1 MSNIKLKAGI
11 TFGDINGIGL
21 EVIMKALLD
30 NRINE
35 LCTPVV
41 YGSVK
46 IASFHRKA
54 LGIQDFS
61 FQIIQ
66 DAASANPKRANLV
79 NCWEEEVK
87 VDLGENTGNGGK
99 YALKSLQAAVKDLK
113 EGKIDLL
120 VTAPFN
126 KTNIQSDEFHFP
138 GHTEYLQQAFGS
150 GDVLMFMITD
160 ELKIG
165 VVTGHIPLKD
175 VSASLS
181 KEKIHSKLRLM
192 NESLKKDFWI
202 EKPRI
207 AVLGLNPHAGDQGL
221 LGREEK
227 EIIIPAV
234 NQAYSENILAFGP
247 YPADAFF
254 GKEIYKTFDGVLAMY
269 HDQGLIPFKSIAA
282 GEGVNFTAGL
292 PAVRTS
298 PDHGTAFDIAGKGL
312 ADESSFRKALFSAI
326 DIVNRRR
333 EHAELSV
340 NPLPVSRKDDE

>member
-1 MSNIKLKAGI
+1 MSNTKLKAGI

-21 EVIMKALLD
+21 EVIMKTLLD

-79 NCWEEEVK
+79 NCWDEEVK
-87 VDLGENTGNGGK
+87 INLGEITENGGK
-99 YALKSLQAAVKDLK
+99 YALKSLQAAVKDLRD
-113 EGKIDLL
+113 GKIDLL

-126 KTNIQSDEFHFP
+126 KTNVQSDEFHFP
-138 GHTEYLQQAFGS
+138 GHTEYLQQAFGTS
-150 GDVLMFMITD
+150 DVLMFMITD
-160 ELKIG
+160 NLRVG
-165 VVTGHIPLKD
+165 VVTGHIPLTD
-175 VSASLS
+175 VASTLT
-181 KEKIHSKLRLM
+181 KEKIDSKIRLM
-192 NESLKKDFWI
+192 NASLKNDFWI

-207 AVLGLNPHAGDQGL
+207 AVLGLNPHAGDNGL

-227 EIIIPAV
+227 EIIIPAI
-234 NQAYSENILAFGP
+234 NQVYSEQILAFGP

-254 GKEIYKTFDGVLAMY
+254 GKEMYRSFDAVLAMY

-282 GEGVNFTAGL
+282 GQGVNFTAGL

-298 PDHGTAFDIAGKGL
+298 PDHGTAFDIAGKGV
-312 ADESSFRKALFSAI
+312 ADESSFRRALFAAL
-326 DIVNRRR
+326 DIVKRRR
-333 EHAELSV
+333 EQAELNE
-340 NPLPVSRKDDE
+340 NPLPVSTKDDE

>member
-1 MSNIKLKAGI
+1 MSNTKLKAGI

-21 EVIMKALLD
+21 EVIMKTLLD

-79 NCWEEEVK
+79 NCWDEEVK
-87 VDLGENTGNGGK
+87 INLGELTENGGK
-99 YALKSLQAAVKDLK
+99 YALKSLQKAVQDLR

-126 KTNIQSDEFHFP
+126 KTNVQTGDFHFP
-138 GHTEYLQQAFGS
+138 GHTEYLQEAFGTPE
-150 GDVLMFMITD
+150 VLMFMITD
-160 ELKIG
+160 HLKVG
-165 VVTGHIPLKD
+165 VVTGHIPLTE
-175 VSASLS
+175 VPASLT
-181 KEKIHSKLRLM
+181 KEKIYAKIRLM
-192 NESLKKDFWI
+192 NESLKKDFWV

-207 AVLGLNPHAGDQGL
+207 AVLGLNPHAGDNGL
-221 LGREEK
+221 LGQEEK
-227 EIIIPAV
+227 QIIIPAI
-234 NQAYSENILAFGP
+234 NQAYSEHMLAYGP
-247 YPADAFF
+247 YSADAFF
-254 GKEIYKTFDGVLAMY
+254 GKETYRSFDAVLAMY

-282 GEGVNFTAGL
+282 GQGVNFTAGL

-298 PDHGTAFDIAGKGL
+298 PDHGTAFDIAGKGI
-312 ADESSFRKALFSAI
+312 ASEASFRNALFTAL
-326 DIVNRRR
+326 DIVKRRR
-333 EHAELSV
+333 EHAELNR
-340 NPLPVSRKDDE
+340 NPLPVSKKDDE

>member
-1 MSNIKLKAGI
+1 
-11 TFGDINGIGL
+11 
-21 EVIMKALLD
+21 MKTLLD

-79 NCWEEEVK
+79 NCWDEEVK
-87 VDLGENTGNGGK
+87 INLGESTETGGR
-99 YALKSLQAAVKDLK
+99 YALKSLQAAVKDLR

-126 KTNIQSDEFHFP
+126 KTTIQSEEFRFP

-150 GDVLMFMITD
+150 GDVLMFMISE
-160 ELKIG
+160 ELKVG

-175 VSASLS
+175 VPGALS
-181 KEKIHSKLRLM
+181 KEKILSKLRLM
-192 NESLKKDFWI
+192 NQSLKKDFWI
-202 EKPRI
+202 PKPRI
-207 AVLGLNPHAGDQGL
+207 AVLGLNPHASDKGL
-221 LGREEK
+221 LGDEEAT
-227 EIIIPAV
+227 IITPAV

-247 YPADAFF
+247 YPADGFF
-254 GKEIYKTFDGVLAMY
+254 GKETYRKFDAVLAMY
-269 HDQGLIPFKSIAA
+269 HDQGLIPFKHIAA
-282 GEGVNFTAGL
+282 GAGVNFTAGL

-312 ADESSFRKALFSAI
+312 AGEDSFRRALFEAL
-326 DIVNRRR
+326 DIVRRRR

-340 NPLPVSRKDDE
+340 DPLPVSRKDDE